1 MGKPM
6 QNSNKPERSAGPDK
20 SAFTPLA
27 DARLRTEPFP
37 YILGTH
43 AFACEVADA
52 AHAWLDGHA
61 PWRRHVHHFFDQ
73 FEYNL
78 IDAKLPPLL
87 HEGLVSAA
95 TLRGLRQRMEA
106 LFSVELADV
115 FSVTAHRLVPGQG
128 IGVHTDRP
136 LLGYESH
143 RLVVH
148 LGPEFRDENGGHLMF
163 FHGPD
168 ARDFAQAFRT
178 IHNSAVAFE
187 LSPRSFHAVGELGKG
202 VRYTLV
208 YSFWRVDGIE
218 VVEHPAQR
226 IEDFDSPKVDQKDT
240 RLAPHAAGGAT
251 LDELTNV
258 LVQAKA
264 ALRPTPE
271 TAVLPDLVHTYELLR
286 SYECSDEVCLAG
298 LFHGLY
304 GTAQAPEPLL
314 HTSARERVRAAI
326 GEQAEALVYACCA
339 ADYESFK
346 RGLTRADPSLV
357 ASRWRPVPPAIDRS
371 TLARMATLIL
381 AYRVARH
388 ARIRPSD
395 EQWADELQL
404 LALAEPHLDPR
415 VRTALRRVY
424 GSP

>member
-1 MGKPM
+1 M
-6 QNSNKPERSAGPDK
+6 QISNESALI
-20 SAFTPLA
+20 PLA

-37 YILGTH
+37 YIVGLQP
-43 AFACEVADA
+43 FPREVADA
-52 AHAWLDGHA
+52 AHAWLDGHT
-61 PWRRHVHHFFDQ
+61 PWRRHVHYFFDQ
-73 FEYNL
+73 FEYSL

-143 RLVVH
+143 RMVVH

-163 FHGPD
+163 FDGPD
-168 ARDFAQAFRT
+168 ELDFVQAFRT

-187 LSPRSFHAVGELGKG
+187 LSPHSFHAVGEVASG

-208 YSFWRVDGIE
+208 YSFWRIDGVD
-218 VVEHPAQR
+218 VVERPAQH
-226 IEDFDSPKVDQKDT
+226 IEDFDAPKAARKDA
-240 RLAPHAAGGAT
+240 RVAPHAGGGAT
-251 LDELTNV
+251 LDQLTDI
-258 LVQAKA
+258 LVHAKA

-286 SYECSDEVCLAG
+286 GYECSDEVCLAG
-298 LFHGLY
+298 LFHGVY
-304 GTAQAPEPLL
+304 GTAHATDPLL
-314 HTSARERVRAAI
+314 HTSERERVRAAI

-339 ADYESFK
+339 ADYESFE
-346 RGLTRADPSLV
+346 RALTQGEPSLV
-357 ASRWRPVPPAIDRS
+357 ASRWRLVPPPIDRI
-371 TLARMATLIL
+371 TLARMATLML
-381 AYRVARH
+381 VYRVARH
-388 ARIRPSD
+388 ARFRPND
-395 EQWADELQL
+395 EQWNEERRL
-404 LALAEPHLDPR
+404 LALAEPHLDAR
-415 VRTALRRVY
+415 IRTALRRVY